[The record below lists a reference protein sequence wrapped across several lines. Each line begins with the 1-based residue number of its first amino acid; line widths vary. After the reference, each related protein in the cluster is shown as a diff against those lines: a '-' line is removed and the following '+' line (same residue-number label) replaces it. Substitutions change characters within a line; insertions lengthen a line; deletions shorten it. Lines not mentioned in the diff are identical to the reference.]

1 MILLGKLFE
10 NFAVLDKKNNILF
23 DRINDQQFCSEFFGQ
38 VLTAFNALTRHIADG
53 ELSNIE
59 WGDKLITIKK
69 KEDII
74 FLACCDSETKED
86 KVNEE
91 LDVVSKR
98 FCEIYPKVLIEDFEG
113 DRNVFSNSEQRF
125 LSEIKYL
132 ID

>member
-1 MILLGKLFE
+1 MGKLFE
-10 NFAVLDKKNNILF
+10 NISVLDKQNNIIYE
-23 DRINDQQFCSEFFGQ
+23 RVNDQEFCSEFFGN
-38 VLTAFNALTRHIADG
+38 VLVAFEGLTKHISEG

-74 FLACCDSETKED
+74 FLVCTDTDVKVN

-91 LDVVSKR
+91 LTTVCNR
-98 FCEIYPKVLIEDFEG
+98 FFDIYPMILLEDFTG
-113 DRNVFSNSEQRF
+113 DRSIFSNSEQRF
-125 LSEIKYL
+125 FSEIKYL

>member
-1 MILLGKLFE
+1 MGKLFE
-10 NFAVLDKKNNILF
+10 NFAVLDKKNNIIF
-23 DRINDQQFCSEFFGQ
+23 DRINDQDFCSEFFGQ
-38 VLTAFNALTRHIADG
+38 VLVAFNALTKHIADG

-74 FLACCDSETKED
+74 FLACCHGNTKED

-91 LDVVSKR
+91 LDVIAKR
-98 FCEIYPKVLIEDFEG
+98 FFDIYSKVLIEDFEG
-113 DRNVFSNSEQRF
+113 DRAIFSNSEKRF